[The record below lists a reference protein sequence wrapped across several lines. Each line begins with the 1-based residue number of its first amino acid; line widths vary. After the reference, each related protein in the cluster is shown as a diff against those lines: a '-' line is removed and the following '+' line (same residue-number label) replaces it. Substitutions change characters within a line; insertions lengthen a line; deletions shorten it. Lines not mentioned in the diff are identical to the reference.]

1 MQVYSVSEFVHGINE
16 LLTGIPACVQ
26 GEVSN
31 FKVTQNRFVWFELK
45 DEKSY
50 VSCFLLA
57 FQLDVQLED
66 GMEIQVIGHPG
77 LFAKSGRF
85 HLRVN
90 KIQIV
95 GAGSLKKQYE
105 LLKAKLT
112 KEGLFDEARKRTLSV
127 FPRHIGLVTSK
138 DAAAYTDVQR
148 ILKNRWAGLTIT
160 HFPVVVQG
168 NQAANSIVQ
177 ALQYLN
183 KHYAKKLDT
192 VIVTRGGGSME
203 DLQAFNEEAVV
214 RAIFALKV
222 PSIAAIG
229 HERDITL
236 AELAADVR
244 ASTPSNAAELCVPD
258 KQDVMQQLQMLV
270 ARQQRSLETAHS
282 LAVERTG
289 HQVAALSQHVRQSA
303 QTIALTRER
312 FLAAT
317 VQWQQTVTA
326 AQQQL
331 VKAVALLNSYNP
343 KATLRRGYS
352 ITTTSTGQVVTREA
366 QAPAGS
372 TINTLLADGTVD
384 SRVL

>member
-31 FKVTQNRFVWFELK
+31 FKITQNRFVWFELK

-57 FQLDVQLED
+57 FQLDVPLED

-90 KIQIV
+90 KIQVV

-112 KEGLFDEARKRTLSV
+112 KEGLFDTERKRTVPV
-127 FPRHIGLVTSK
+127 FPQRIGLVTSK

-160 HFPVVVQG
+160 HFPVMVQG
-168 NQAANSIVQ
+168 NHAANSIVQ
-177 ALQYLN
+177 AIQYLN
-183 KHYAKKLDT
+183 THYAKKLDV

-214 RAIFALKV
+214 RAVFALKV

-258 KQDVMQQLQMLV
+258 KQDVIQQLQMLV
-270 ARQQRSLETAHS
+270 ARQQRALETAQR

-289 HQVAALSQHVRQSA
+289 HQVSALSQHVRHSA
-303 QTIALTRER
+303 QAIALTRER
-312 FLAAT
+312 FMAAT
-317 VQWQQTVTA
+317 VQWQAGITGW
-326 AQQQL
+326 QQQL
-331 VKAVALLNSYNP
+331 TKALALLHSYNP

-352 ITTTSTGQVVTREA
+352 ITTTSAGQVVTQPN
-366 QAPAGS
+366 QAPADS
-372 TINTLLADGTVD
+372 TIMTILADGTVD

>member
-1 MQVYSVSEFVHGINE
+1 MQIYSVSEFVHGINE
-16 LLTGIPACVQ
+16 MLAGIPACVQ

-57 FQLDVQLED
+57 FQLDVQIEN
-66 GMEIQVIGHPG
+66 GMEIQVVGHPG

-95 GAGSLKKQYE
+95 GAGSLNKQYE

-112 KEGLFDEARKRTLSV
+112 KEGLFDTERKRTLPT
-127 FPRHIGLVTSK
+127 FPRRIGLITSL
-138 DAAAYTDVQR
+138 DAAAFTDVQR
-148 ILKNRWAGLTIT
+148 ILKNRWAGLAIT
-160 HFPVVVQG
+160 HFPVLVQG
-168 NQAANSIVQ
+168 QQAANSIVQ

-183 KHYAKKLDT
+183 KYYAKKLDV

-203 DLQAFNEEAVV
+203 DLQPFNEEAVV
-214 RAIFALKV
+214 RAIFALKI

-236 AELAADVR
+236 AELVADVR
-244 ASTPSNAAELCVPD
+244 AATPSNAAELCVPD
-258 KQDVMQQLQMLV
+258 KQDVIQQIQMLV
-270 ARQQRSLETAHS
+270 ARQQRSLETTQR
-282 LAVERTG
+282 LAVERTM
-289 HQVAALSQHVRQSA
+289 HQVAALSQQVRQSA
-303 QTIALTRER
+303 QAITLTREH

-317 VQWQQTVTA
+317 VQWQQSISER
-326 AQQQL
+326 QQHINQQ
-331 VKAVALLNSYNP
+331 VALLNSYNP
-343 KATLRRGYS
+343 KATLKRGYS
-352 ITTTSTGQVVTREA
+352 ITTNPSGQIITKAA
-366 QAPAGS
+366 QAKTGEIIS
-372 TINTLLADGTVD
+372 TILADGTVE
-384 SRVL
+384 SSVL